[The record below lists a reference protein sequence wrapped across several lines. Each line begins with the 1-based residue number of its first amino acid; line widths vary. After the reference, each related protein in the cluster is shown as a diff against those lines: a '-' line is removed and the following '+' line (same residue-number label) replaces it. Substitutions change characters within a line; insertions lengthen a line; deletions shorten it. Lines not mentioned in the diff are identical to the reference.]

1 MKRSPFM
8 NRLLASTGVP
18 VVGIGCLLLATGC
31 EEAPP
36 PSEEIRVVDTVRLEV
51 PGRASFAS
59 LSDEVALRSPRG
71 MLWDGAH
78 LFVSDRGSGSV
89 LVVDADGR
97 LVRTLGR
104 AGAGP
109 GEFLR
114 PEGLWAT
121 DGELVV
127 LDGGNGRL
135 SRWDVEEGRL
145 LEEVDFVPDPG
156 VDGTVAWAEGHGFVI
171 PSAVSELHL
180 LGIVGP
186 GGDPGGLPGWPDRP
200 RTYPIPIR
208 SDQVAQ
214 GPDRTVVLD
223 NLGARLLVGD
233 GAGAYAF
240 ERALPGVFVDSI
252 MEFLEARRSPNDATP
267 LLPQF
272 GRFLGV
278 DPDGMAI
285 LVLIRPVGGVVAL
298 GIDPE
303 RGEATAIE
311 IAEGALAHGAAFSE
325 ITGLLRLGDC
335 YLVASS
341 AVVQE
346 LCARGGGGR

>member
-1 MKRSPFM
+1 MG
-8 NRLLASTGVP
+8 RLLVSTGVP
-18 VVGIGCLLLATGC
+18 CVALGCLLLATGC

-59 LSDEVALRSPRG
+59 LSDEVALRSPGG
-71 MLWDGAH
+71 MLWDGEH

-109 GEFLR
+109 GEFRR
-114 PEGLWAT
+114 PEGLWAV

-145 LEEVDFVPDPG
+145 LEEVDFVPD
-156 VDGTVAWAEGHGFVI
+156 
-171 PSAVSELHL
+171 
-180 LGIVGP
+180 
-186 GGDPGGLPGWPDRP
+186 
-200 RTYPIPIR
+200 
-208 SDQVAQ
+208 
-214 GPDRTVVLD
+214 VVLD

-240 ERALPGVFVDSI
+240 ERTLPGVFVDSI
-252 MEFLEARRSPNDATP
+252 MEFLEARRGPNDATP

-278 DPDGMAI
+278 DPDGLAI
-285 LVLIRPVGGVVAL
+285 LVLVRPVGGVVAL
-298 GIDPE
+298 GIDLE

-311 IAEGALAHGAAFSE
+311 LAEGALAHGAASSE

-335 YLVASS
+335 YLVGSS
-341 AVVQE
+341 AGVQE
-346 LCARGGGGR
+346 LCARGEGGP